1 MRAMTGDGRVE
12 RRIPVLAW
20 VLVAAA
26 AAQVGIWAALNWY
39 RVFGPYLI
47 LRFEDFSSIVTGVAP
62 FLLAAAVL
70 IGAARWPAGRRWL
83 YAGAAVLALHG
94 VMRTLT
100 DAWWAWRMSDPVA
113 PEGPLQVALVAAN
126 LVAVAAVALAPLCL
140 AAGLG
145 RVDPIRR
152 ASPLVVGFIVAV
164 GLAAAAAGLG
174 LGVREI
180 TWAFELQSDE
190 AAFIALGVAY
200 RLLLTIG
207 GVALAVLALAALRSL
222 PPAGGVP
229 EVLIA
234 AGAAVAAAG
243 LTINSAAQAL
253 LSIEAQSANLTWVWT
268 LPWAVEAIGKIVLI
282 AGFAAAGLGAATARR
297 YVDRSSAGA
306 ETVGG

>member
-1 MRAMTGDGRVE
+1 
-12 RRIPVLAW
+12 
-20 VLVAAA
+20 
-26 AAQVGIWAALNWY
+26 
-39 RVFGPYLI
+39 
-47 LRFEDFSSIVTGVAP
+47 
-62 FLLAAAVL
+62 
-70 IGAARWPAGRRWL
+70 
-83 YAGAAVLALHG
+83 
-94 VMRTLT
+94 
-100 DAWWAWRMSDPVA
+100 MSDPVA

-297 YVDRSSAGA
+297 SVDRSSAGA